1 MLSHDPNVP
10 ATPIVVQARDL
21 RTYKHFDLLLAIFL
35 VVLLISN
42 LVGQKLCLIG
52 PFNLSGLRIGPFVLS
67 GAQILFPITYIF
79 GDVFTEV
86 YGYAASRR
94 AIWLGFLAN
103 GLLAVMGVITVWL
116 PPAPGWPNQAAFATV
131 FYTIPRLVIA
141 SLIAYWC
148 GEFVNS
154 YVMAKMK
161 LWTGGS
167 KLWSRAVGSTVAG
180 QLVDTSLIVV
190 IGFGGTAPVDTLVR
204 AAVSA
209 YCFKVIY
216 EFVAIPLTYMVVG
229 FLKRSEGLDAFDYK
243 SNFNPFHLGT
253 H

>member
-1 MLSHDPNVP
+1 MSMSISDKP
-10 ATPIVVQARDL
+10 AAVQARDL
-21 RTYKHFDLLLAIFL
+21 RTYRHFDLLLSIFI

-42 LVGQKLCLIG
+42 LVGQKLCA
-52 PFNLSGLRIGPFVLS
+52 IGPFVLS
-67 GAQILFPITYIF
+67 GAQLLFPITYIF

-116 PPAPGWPNQAAFATV
+116 PPAPGWPNQDAFATV
-131 FYTIPRLVIA
+131 FYTIPRLIVA

-148 GEFVNS
+148 GEFANS
-154 YVMAKMK
+154 YTLAKMK
-161 LWTGGS
+161 LWTGGRM
-167 KLWSRAVGSTVAG
+167 LWTRTVGSTVVG
-180 QLVDTSLIVV
+180 QLVDTVILVA
-190 IGFGGTAPVDTLVR
+190 IGFGGTAPLSTLAK
-204 AAVSA
+204 AAASA
-209 YCFKVIY
+209 YVFKVLY
-216 EFVAIPLTYMVVG
+216 EVAATPATYAVVG

-243 SNFNPFHLGT
+243 SNFNPFHVGT

>member
-1 MLSHDPNVP
+1 MIADSSNVSAAP
-10 ATPIVVQARDL
+10 AAVQARDL
-21 RTYKHFDLLLAIFL
+21 RTYKHFDLLLSIFV
-35 VVLLISN
+35 VVLLVSN
-42 LVGQKLCLIG
+42 LVGQKICVIAG
-52 PFNLSGLRIGPFVLS
+52 RNIS
-67 GAQILFPITYIF
+67 GAQLLFPITYIF